1 MTHQQTGH
9 LVRHCGGGQVWD
21 PGARI
26 LIYTDNKTTVSTT
39 GAGAGAETKE
49 KNTKPSKQLQ
59 RFINTRASPNKSQD
73 SGFSDS
79 GESESSN
86 TSETKGSDFKIKLRK
101 LVELFNLVQKAYGS
115 LGTAGIQIIQG
126 KWYLNKI
133 NCWVAILKS
142 VFRRSSCD
150 KDIFLLQQCRK
161 SLSEP
166 ELPPSVQY
174 QHSERKW
181 KT

>member
-1 MTHQQTGH
+1 M
-9 LVRHCGGGQVWD
+9 WD

-49 KNTKPSKQLQ
+49 KNTKPSKQLE

-86 TSETKGSDFKIKLRK
+86 TSETKGSDFKIKAFKTHQL
-101 LVELFNLVQKAYGS
+101 
-115 LGTAGIQIIQG
+115 TAKG
-126 KWYLNKI
+126 KSYVLTIYPLMKFKP
-133 NCWVAILKS
+133 C
-142 VFRRSSCD
+142 C
-150 KDIFLLQQCRK
+150 
-161 SLSEP
+161 
-166 ELPPSVQY
+166 Y
-174 QHSERKW
+174 
-181 KT
+181 